1 MEKEIEIFE
10 EKKKREK
17 LENKKSNLKLHF
29 KRDETEYISKKVLI
43 SF

>member
-10 EKKKREK
+10 EKKIREK
-17 LENKKSNLKLHF
+17 LENKKSNIKSNF
-29 KRDETEYISKKVLI
+29 KKDETEFISKKILI